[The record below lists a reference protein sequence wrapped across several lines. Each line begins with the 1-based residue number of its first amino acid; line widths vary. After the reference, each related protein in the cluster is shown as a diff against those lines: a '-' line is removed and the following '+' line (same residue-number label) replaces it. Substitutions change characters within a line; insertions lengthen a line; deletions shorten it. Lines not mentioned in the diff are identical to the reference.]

1 MNYPLVAKLLGVLSW
16 LMGVTMLFSM
26 PWAFP
31 ALGVATS
38 FEERGFYA
46 LFASMVICLVVG
58 GVLRWFGRKA
68 KMQIYRKEAMAV
80 VGLSWVLATV
90 LGALPYVLSDTCREW
105 SAADQDVPVQMTIA
119 DCLFESQS
127 GFSTTGATVL
137 TELED
142 SRLVPRSILFWRS
155 STHFLGGLGII
166 VLFVAVLGQG
176 SAGKAL
182 MRAEM
187 PGPSKE
193 GSQERM
199 QHTAWNFAAIYVVL
213 NIVLTVILM
222 FEDQEM
228 NLFNALCH
236 AFGTMAT
243 GGFSTYN
250 ASVAYFDN
258 ELIDY
263 TITLFMV
270 IAGMNFTLLYLVLI
284 GRWGVMLK
292 DIEWRTYIGGI
303 AVVTIAILAMSLGF
317 YHEFD
322 PNGNL
327 SFLSELRLAFRYVL
341 FQVVSIVTTTGFG
354 THNFDDW
361 HQLARAL
368 LFLLMFVGGCAGSTG
383 GGMKVIRHVLFIK
396 ILRMEVER
404 SYHPSVIRPLK
415 LGGTVTTDPELK
427 NQILLYFGLVTFIF
441 MLSWI
446 TLVAIEPESTW
457 TRVGQPVEDKL
468 IDSAS
473 AVAATLN
480 NIGPGLGTVG
490 AKQNYANFTSASK
503 LLFVFLMMLGRLELF
518 AVLVL
523 LIPGFWRSH

>member
-1 MNYPLVAKLLGVLSW
+1 MNYPLVARLLGVLSW
-16 LMGVTMLFSM
+16 LMGVTMLFSI

-31 ALGVATS
+31 ALGVAKE
-38 FEERGFYA
+38 FEQRGCYA
-46 LFASMVICLVVG
+46 LLASTVICVLVG
-58 GVLRWFGRKA
+58 MLLRWLGRNA
-68 KMQIYRKEAMAV
+68 DGSLYRKEAMAV

-90 LGALPYVLSDTCREW
+90 LGALPYGLSGCYRGRSLEDERRL
-105 SAADQDVPVQMTIA
+105 VPMTVA

-142 SRLVPRSILFWRS
+142 PAMVPRSIMFWRS

-199 QHTAWNFAAIYVVL
+199 QHTAWNFAAIYIVL
-213 NIVLTVILM
+213 NIVLTVLLM
-222 FEDQEM
+222 VEDSEM
-228 NLFNALCH
+228 TMFHALCH

-258 ELIDY
+258 ELVDY
-263 TITLFMV
+263 TLTVFMI
-270 IAGMNFTLLYLVLI
+270 IAGTNFTLLYLVLI
-284 GRWGVMLK
+284 GRWRSVIQ
-292 DIEWRTYIGGI
+292 DVEWQTYLIGI
-303 AVVTIAILAMSLGF
+303 AVVTLAILFLSVGY

-322 PNGNL
+322 PQNNI
-327 SFLSELRLAFRYVL
+327 SFFAELRIALRYVL
-341 FQVVSIVTTTGFG
+341 FQVVSIITTTGFG
-354 THNFDDW
+354 THNFDTW

-368 LFLLMFVGGCAGSTG
+368 LFVLMFVGGCAGSTG
-383 GGMKVIRHVLFIK
+383 GGLKVIRHVLFVK
-396 ILRMEVER
+396 ILGMEIER
-404 SYHPSVIRPLK
+404 SYRPSVIRPLK
-415 LGGTVTTDPELK
+415 IGRNVSTDPELK

-441 MLSWI
+441 MLSWVV
-446 TLVAIEPESTW
+446 LVAIEPESTW
-457 TRVGQPVEDKL
+457 TQVGQPVENKL

-503 LLFVFLMMLGRLELF
+503 MLFTFLMMLGRLELF

-523 LIPGFWRSH
+523 LLPGFWRSH

>member
-1 MNYPLVAKLLGVLSW
+1 MNYPLVAKLLGALCW
-16 LMGVTMLFSM
+16 LMGATMLGSV
-26 PWAFP
+26 PWAFEEMGVALHFERRGCYALLASVVACL
-31 ALGVATS
+31 ALGW
-38 FEERGFYA
+38 
-46 LFASMVICLVVG
+46 L
-58 GVLRWFGRKA
+58 LRWVGRNA
-68 KMQIYRKEAMAV
+68 KLIIYRKEAMAV
-80 VGLSWVLATV
+80 VGLSWVLATI
-90 LGALPYVLSDTCREW
+90 LGALPYWLSGSSRGW
-105 SAADQDVPVQMTIA
+105 SIDDPTVAVPMSIA

-137 TELED
+137 TDVED
-142 SRLVPRSILFWRS
+142 PLLVPRSIMFWRS

-199 QHTAWNFAAIYVVL
+199 QHTAWNFAAIYMAL
-213 NIVLTVILM
+213 NILLTVILM
-222 FEDQEM
+222 LEDKRM

-250 ASVAYFDN
+250 ASVAEFNN
-258 ELIDY
+258 ELVDY
-263 TITLFMV
+263 TIAFFMIV
-270 IAGMNFTLLYLVLI
+270 AGMNFTLIYLTLI
-284 GRWGVMLK
+284 GRWGVMWR
-292 DIEWRTYIGGI
+292 DIEWRTYIVGI
-303 AVVTIAILAMSLGF
+303 AAVTAVILGMSMSY

-322 PNGNL
+322 PANTL
-327 SFLSELRLAFRYVL
+327 SFIEELRLAFRYVL
-341 FQVVSIVTTTGFG
+341 FQVVSIVTTTGYG
-354 THNFDDW
+354 THDFNAW

-396 ILRMEVER
+396 ILGMEIER
-404 SYHPSVIRPLK
+404 SYHPSVVRPLK
-415 LGGTVTTDPELK
+415 LGDKVTNDPELK

-446 TLVAIEPESTW
+446 ALVAIEPESTW
-457 TRVGQPVEDKL
+457 TQVGQPLENKL

-490 AKQNYANFTSASK
+490 AKQNYANFTSSSK
-503 LLFVFLMMLGRLELF
+503 LLFTFLMMLGRLELF

-523 LIPGFWRSH
+523 LVPGFWRSH